1 MSGLLLITT
10 RRRRRKRRR
19 WSWGWRRNMGG
30 WDVRHSRADSGWKRI
45 WIEEVFEKRSSGLE
59 IGAPSIFLNRLE

>member
-1 MSGLLLITT
+1 
-10 RRRRRKRRR
+10 
-19 WSWGWRRNMGG
+19 MGG

-45 WIEEVFEKRSSGLE
+45 WIEEVFEKSSSGLE